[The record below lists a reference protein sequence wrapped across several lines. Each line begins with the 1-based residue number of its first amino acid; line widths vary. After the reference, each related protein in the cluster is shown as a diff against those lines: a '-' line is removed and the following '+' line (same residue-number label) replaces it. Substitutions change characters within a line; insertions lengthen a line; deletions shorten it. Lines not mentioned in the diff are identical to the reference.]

1 MAAFHKLKVR
11 PYILLKITHTFGKC
25 LKDIELKPVWRLALI
40 VSEGVIQDAKD
51 EEQLVVPTCHKV
63 DETKKGPEKYPIWNN
78 SGIFILMGTQDCLI
92 RMNAH

>member
-1 MAAFHKLKVR
+1 M
-11 PYILLKITHTFGKC
+11 
-25 LKDIELKPVWRLALI
+25 
-40 VSEGVIQDAKD
+40 QDAKD

-78 SGIFILMGTQDCLI
+78 SGTFILMGTQDCLI